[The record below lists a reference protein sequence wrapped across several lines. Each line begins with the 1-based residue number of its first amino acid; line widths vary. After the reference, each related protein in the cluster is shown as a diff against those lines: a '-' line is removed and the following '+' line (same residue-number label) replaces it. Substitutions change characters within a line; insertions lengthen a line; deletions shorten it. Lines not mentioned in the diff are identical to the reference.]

1 MKTDKEAD
9 KHIKC
14 YIVEASLTTA
24 GILLLISGL
33 SLLFILLLNLLLI
46 YLIINIE
53 NIHKLLFLKNADNV
67 LAFARKIIQCRVHVT
82 ANLRR

>member
-9 KHIKC
+9 NHIKC
-14 YIVEASLTTA
+14 YMVDASITTA
-24 GILLLISGL
+24 EILLFISGL
-33 SLLFILLLNLLLI
+33 SMFFILLLNLLLI

-53 NIHKLLFLKNADNV
+53 NIPKLLFLKNAVNL
-67 LAFARKIIQCRVHVT
+67 LAFARQIIQCRVHVT